1 MKNTDIEQIGNVVF
15 PCIDNL
21 ISGFARFKNFHIF
34 SINQN
39 FKS

>member
-21 ISGFARFKNFHIF
+21 ISGFALFENFLIF
-34 SINQN
+34 STNQN
-39 FKS
+39 F